1 MGDRAYFAGQRL
13 TYVDFLVYEL
23 VEIHLIMAPEALDGL
38 DNLKAFQERV
48 ASLDKVA
55 AYIKSDRFIGYPLTG
70 PTSFFGGK
78 WTPRNEREKYK
89 ICGEQRKWK
98 NKGKT

>member
-1 MGDRAYFAGQRL
+1 
-13 TYVDFLVYEL
+13 VDFLVYEL

-78 WTPRNEREKYK
+78 
-89 ICGEQRKWK
+89 
-98 NKGKT
+98 